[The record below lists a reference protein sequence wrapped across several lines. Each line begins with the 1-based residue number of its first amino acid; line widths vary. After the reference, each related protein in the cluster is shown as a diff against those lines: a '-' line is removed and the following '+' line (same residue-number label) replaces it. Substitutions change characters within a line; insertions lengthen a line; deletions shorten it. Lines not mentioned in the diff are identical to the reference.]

1 MLCRGRRAEAALF
14 VWGYFYK
21 RIWKHDGLSFI
32 SNRLSFIVFF
42 PFGRDVPPVVFF
54 PGEGHGV
61 GGEVQAGMDV
71 EGVGVECFVLADV
84 GVAGDEGFE
93 VSVAEV
99 FCVHVIMGRVAEQA
113 EVSPPEG

>member
-1 MLCRGRRAEAALF
+1 
-14 VWGYFYK
+14 
-21 RIWKHDGLSFI
+21 
-32 SNRLSFIVFF
+32 
-42 PFGRDVPPVVFF
+42 
-54 PGEGHGV
+54 
-61 GGEVQAGMDV
+61 MDV

>member
-1 MLCRGRRAEAALF
+1 MPCQGRRAEAALF

-21 RIWKHDGLSFI
+21 RIWNHDGLSFI

-42 PFGRDVPPVVFF
+42 TFGR
-54 PGEGHGV
+54 GEGV
-61 GGEVQAGMDV
+61 VRM
-71 EGVGVECFVLADV
+71 DV

-99 FCVHVIMGRVAEQA
+99 FCVYIIMGRVADKA
-113 EVSPPEG
+113 EVPLPEG

>member
-1 MLCRGRRAEAALF
+1 MPCQGRRAEAALF

-42 PFGRDVPPVVFF
+42 PFGRDVPPLAFVY
-54 PGEGHGV
+54 GERERV

-71 EGVGVECFVLADV
+71 ERVRVEGVVRMDV

-99 FCVHVIMGRVAEQA
+99 FCVYIIMGRVADKA
-113 EVSPPEG
+113 EVPLPEG